1 MQAYPS
7 KVLVH
12 EEDDFIAHKRG
23 ADSDDD
29 DDIQFAMDS
38 EITSVSNSYEC
49 PSPSVDIM
57 PGRMGRYARQPGS
70 DEEDE
75 EEEEGQRAGGQRS
88 DMPFAYEP
96 LSRKKSMPEGV
107 SVLSSSIRQPR
118 GLNPVHS
125 DKNVTFADSSQSSAI
140 APSSSHTDNVLSS
153 SMRQYNAIKMKYMQT
168 LNIPVPSADPNADT
182 SPSIGRRN
190 RTISAPVASLAKSM
204 PLAVPSNQSEN
215 RDWKMAR
222 SVYGDQFIPPHEMV
236 KHDTFSVWQNEQRK
250 QAANKAV

>member
-1 MQAYPS
+1 MQGYPS

-12 EEDDFIAHKRG
+12 EEDDFIAHKR

-38 EITSVSNSYEC
+38 EITSVSNSYES
-49 PSPSVDIM
+49 PSPSVDVV

-70 DEEDE
+70 DEEDDD
-75 EEEEGQRAGGQRS
+75 EEEGHGASAQRP

-107 SVLSSSIRQPR
+107 SALSSSMRQPR
-118 GLNPVHS
+118 GLNSTHS
-125 DKNVTFADSSQSSAI
+125 DKNVTFADNQSSI
-140 APSSSHTDNVLSS
+140 APSSSHTDSALSS

-168 LNIPVPSADPNADT
+168 LNIPVPSADPGADT

-204 PLAVPSNQSEN
+204 PLAVPSNQSDN

-236 KHDTFSVWQNEQRK
+236 KHDTFSVWQYEQRK
-250 QAANKAV
+250 YAANKAV